1 MFVRVDVVLAVY
13 WSRDEEEMFAQ
24 PMINEMDWFNSAAQM
39 IPHWPS
45 NASAEA
51 VKTSWAHD
59 WQSQSSEKL
68 SLLLTRGQSTDR
80 IVMIAQLSSRSI
92 GLVVSIQLL
101 R

>member
-13 WSRDEEEMFAQ
+13 WSEDEEEMFAQ

-51 VKTSWAHD
+51 VKTSWGARLAKPVLR
-59 WQSQSSEKL
+59 E
-68 SLLLTRGQSTDR
+68 
-80 IVMIAQLSSRSI
+80 
-92 GLVVSIQLL
+92 VVAAFDKKAGY
-101 R
+101 